1 MSHPERC
8 GRVKPT
14 QRAILRPRSSGTIA
28 VRSLRVRAG
37 LGTVTELYRTLV
49 DNGRWW
55 MFPMIGVL
63 GLTSLLLIGIAA
75 VEYVAP
81 FVYTIF

>member
-1 MSHPERC
+1 M
-8 GRVKPT
+8 KPT
-14 QRAILRPRSSGTIA
+14 QQAMYRPLPAGGLGTRAI
-28 VRSLRVRAG
+28 RVRAG
-37 LGTVTELYRTLV
+37 LGTVGELYRTLV

-55 MFPMIGVL
+55 MFPMIAIL
-63 GLTSLLLIGIAA
+63 GLTSLLLIAIAA

>member
-1 MSHPERC
+1 MR
-8 GRVKPT
+8 PT
-14 QRAILRPRSSGTIA
+14 QQALVRPLAAAGGFETRT
-28 VRSLRVRAG
+28 VRVRAG
-37 LGTVTELYRTLV
+37 FGTIGELYRTLV

-55 MFPMIGVL
+55 MFPMIAIL
-63 GLTSLLLIGIAA
+63 GFTSLLLIAIAA